1 MTGKQKRLN
10 NYNEAPK
17 TINMKEDT
25 DLQLSIIVPV
35 YNVEKYIRA
44 CMESIFKQGLDEKTF
59 EVVIDNDGT
68 QDRSMEVIQDFI
80 EQHKNITVIN
90 QENQGLSIARNNG
103 MAIARGKHLL
113 FVDSDDLLVENSV
126 KPLLEKALE
135 TKADMVVADFV
146 KMTDEEIGLRQVVQ
160 EKTNSFQIKTGKQ
173 LYLEYFNPGECYV
186 WRTLYKKAFLR
197 SNHLSFYPGIYFED
211 IPFTNECYLTANLCI
226 KANHLMYVYRKGH
239 SSISSMKSFDLKKAH
254 DLCIALKKTWELRKK
269 EGLSPEI
276 IKKLNYMCFCTFCRI
291 RERSLYV
298 FESYSQKVAVI
309 KMLKR
314 EVPDLRFTHGFKQKL
329 DYLFYR
335 TSSHLYIIWRML
347 IKRLIWH
354 HSPKADDS
362 GAK

>member
-1 MTGKQKRLN
+1 MLK
-10 NYNEAPK
+10 
-17 TINMKEDT
+17 
-25 DLQLSIIVPV
+25 LSIIVPV
-35 YNVEKYIRA
+35 YNVEPYIRP
-44 CMESIFKQGLDEKTF
+44 CIESIFNQGLNENDY
-59 EVVIDNDGT
+59 EVIIVNDGT
-68 QDRSMEVIQDFI
+68 KDRSMEVIQDI
-80 EQHKNITVIN
+80 IALHKNITVIN
-90 QENQGLSIARNNG
+90 QENQGLSMARNNG
-103 MAIARGKHLL
+103 MAIARGEYLL

-135 TKADMVVADFV
+135 TKADMVVADFLE
-146 KMTDEEIGLRQVVQ
+146 MNDEEIGLRQVVQ

-173 LYLEYFNPGECYV
+173 LYLEYFTGECYV

-239 SSISSMKSFDLKKAH
+239 SSISSVKIFDLKKAH

-309 KMLKR
+309 KMLKG

-335 TSSHLYIIWRML
+335 ASSHLYIIWRML
-347 IKRLIWH
+347 IKRFIWH
-354 HSPKADDS
+354 NLPETDS
-362 GAK
+362 SGTN

>member
-10 NYNEAPK
+10 NYNED
-17 TINMKEDT
+17 TNTFNMKEDS

-35 YNVEKYIRA
+35 YNVEKFIRA

-59 EVVIDNDGT
+59 EVIIVNDGT

-90 QENQGLSIARNNG
+90 QENQGLSMARNNG
-103 MAIARGKHLL
+103 MAIARGKYILMP
-113 FVDSDDLLVENSV
+113 DSDDLLVENSV

-135 TKADMVVADFV
+135 TKADMVVADFLE
-146 KMTDEEIGLRQVVQ
+146 MNDE
-160 EKTNSFQIKTGKQ
+160 QINHFTCPKQLELGASEMTGKE
-173 LYLEYFNPGECYV
+173 LYLYQNHIISPV
-186 WRTLYKKAFLR
+186 WRTLYRREFLNDNSLR
-197 SNHLSFYPGIYFED
+197 FIPNTCFED
-211 IPFTNECYLTANLCI
+211 TPFTNECYLKANLCI
-226 KANHLMYVYRKGH
+226 KTNVPIYIYRVGH
-239 SSISSMKSFDLKKAH
+239 SSISSPNAFTMKKAH
-254 DLCIALKKTWELRKK
+254 DLCIVTARIWELKKI
-269 EGLSPEI
+269 EGLSSDI
-276 IKKLNYMCFCTFCRI
+276 INKIDDVVFSTFSKLLN
-291 RERSLYV
+291 RSLYRLG
-298 FESYSQKVAVI
+298 YSQKVAVI

-335 TSSHLYIIWRML
+335 TSSHLYIIWRIL

-362 GAK
+362 GVK